1 MRSFQKF
8 LGIILLSVFIFSAC
22 NENISDPESVSNDQK
37 SLAKQIDTEKLQRI
51 AKVMAANNLGNGAYF
66 IEPTST
72 GYGIGIGKN
81 WTIEC
86 IEDPEWGF
94 ICYITGGELAFF
106 DGSYGN
112 GDFWRQNPNGTV
124 SVKLN
129 TNQANALYF
138 DFTNNEIYFGTGHMN
153 TKFTGTI
160 EEFCY
165 EWEGETYCFDFLV
178 EDPNANAWVIHG
190 NAPVTLD
197 GAGGNSRMLQ
207 MWWNVNPGQQGH
219 IDFNLN

>member
-1 MRSFQKF
+1 MRSFKF
-8 LGIILLSVFIFSAC
+8 VLGIFMLSIFIFSAC
-22 NENISDPESVSNDQK
+22 NENISDPQSDSNNPK
-37 SLAKQIDTEKLQRI
+37 LLAKQMSTEKAQQI
-51 AKVMAANNLGNGAYF
+51 AKVMAANNLNQGAYF
-66 IEPTST
+66 IEPTSF

-81 WTIEC
+81 ITIDCSQPPFC
-86 IEDPEWGF
+86 I
-94 ICYITGGELAFF
+94 ITGGELAFF
-106 DGSYGN
+106 SGSYGK
-112 GDFWRQNPNGTV
+112 GDFWRQNPDGTL

-129 TNQANALYF
+129 TTQADAAYF
-138 DFTNNEIYFGTGHMN
+138 DITNNENYFGTGHMN

-160 EEFCY
+160 EEFCFY
-165 EWEGETYCFDFLV
+165 DEVLDTTFCFSFLL

-219 IDFNLN
+219 IDFKLN